1 MTFNGISGSCRT
13 ASSIAPRFGNSKA
26 SEAAKWGETP
36 QIQQKAA
43 VTAKNA
49 MTDSYVE
56 QLKEYAKRDAQKGV
70 YMDKEAIQFQR
81 SQMSQY
87 VSPDRSGITQANQVL
102 QGLGRKEEEDAL
114 LKFLDRML
122 GINAKVQK
130 NSDKQTF
137 VTMSGMAGN
146 CSGKVHHNSTGQT
159 AEIYSSDGEMIASYN
174 SHGGGWTI
182 QQTQAESKFLQE
194 SAMIYKQAFDAA
206 RAEMTTTAQQTTAPA
221 VSGDAPASF
230 DVKA

>member
-1 MTFNGISGSCRT
+1 MQIGLLGLSGFS
-13 ASSIAPRFGNSKA
+13 NSKVN
-26 SEAAKWGETP
+26 EAVKWGETP
-36 QIQQKAA
+36 QIQQKAN

-49 MTDSYVE
+49 ITDNYVE
-56 QLKEYAKRDAQKGV
+56 QLKEYAKRDAQKGI
-70 YMDKEAIQFQR
+70 YMDNEAIQFQR

-87 VSPDRSGITQANQVL
+87 VSPDRSGMAQANQVL
-102 QGLGRKEEEDAL
+102 QGLEKEEDENVFL
-114 LKFLDRML
+114 QFLDKML
-122 GINAKVQK
+122 GINAKVRH

-182 QQTQAESKFLQE
+182 QQTKAESKFLQE

-206 RAEMTTTAQQTTAPA
+206 RAEMKAAKDSTPSASSNETTVDFRA
-221 VSGDAPASF
+221 
-230 DVKA
+230 

>member
-1 MTFNGISGSCRT
+1 MTLNSISGSYGT
-13 ASSIAPRFGNSKA
+13 ASRMASRFGNSKA
-26 SEAAKWGETP
+26 SESTKWGETP
-36 QIQQKAA
+36 QIQQKAN

-56 QLKEYAKRDAQKGV
+56 QLKEYAKKDAQKGI

-87 VSPDRSGITQANQVL
+87 VSPDRSGMAQANQVL
-102 QGLGRKEEEDAL
+102 QGLGRQEEEDAL

-122 GINAKVQK
+122 GISAKVQK

-137 VTMSGMAGN
+137 VTMSGMSGN

-206 RAEMTTTAQQTTAPA
+206 RAEMTTTQQTTAPA

-230 DVKA
+230 DVNA